1 MCPVA
6 NEINDSIQHDLVR
19 KIGLKK
25 TQNNLKKVGNSAPAQ
40 SNFNIQSVNCLK
52 SRTLQE
58 HPILSSSY
66 STLNLSILS
75 SVRLVL

>member
-6 NEINDSIQHDLVR
+6 NEINDNIRHDIVR

-25 TQNNLKKVGNSAPAQ
+25 SQNNLKKVGNSAPAE
-40 SNFNIQSVNCLK
+40 STFYTQSVNCLL
-52 SRTLQE
+52 SRTLPE
-58 HPILSSSY
+58 HPILSPSY

>member
-6 NEINDSIQHDLVR
+6 NEINDNIRHDLVR

-25 TQNNLKKVGNSAPAQ
+25 TQNNLKKGGNTAPAP
-40 SNFNIQSVNCLK
+40 STFNIQSVHCLQL
-52 SRTLQE
+52 RTSQE

-66 STLNLSILS
+66 SALNLSILS
-75 SVRLVL
+75 SVRLIL